1 MYQQQLE
8 YQLTEQEEA
17 KRAAYEDFLKEKL
30 LIDEIV
36 RKIYD
41 EDLRESEDRLKKQH
55 QVNIIRYYS

>member
-8 YQLTEQEEA
+8 YQLTEQEDA
-17 KRAAYEDFLKEKL
+17 KRAAYEEFLKEKL

-41 EDLRESEDRLKKQH
+41 EDLREAEDRLKKQQ
-55 QVNIIRYYS
+55 QVGFLYFI